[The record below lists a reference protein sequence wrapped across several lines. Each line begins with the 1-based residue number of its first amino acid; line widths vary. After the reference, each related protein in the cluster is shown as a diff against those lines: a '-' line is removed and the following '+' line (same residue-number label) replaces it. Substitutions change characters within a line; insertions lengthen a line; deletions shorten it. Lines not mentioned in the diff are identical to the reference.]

1 MIEIIILPY
10 MAVSFAIGWAVFSPF
25 SSLED
30 LDSLT
35 FEKLTTIDILASFLP
50 LCVML
55 SLALAANPK
64 EASSTLLLVLLGVA
78 ILGFTIGGLAIGL
91 FLLSK
96 LQNVTSLKRIAI
108 NGVVIPFGSLLAIA
122 WFVIPIWASS
132 YSIFLSMP
140 AMLALPVCVLALRA
154 ISDWACD
161 RPPLTW
167 GGEQF

>member
-35 FEKLTTIDILASFLP
+35 FEKLTTVDILASFLP
-50 LCVML
+50 LCVTL
-55 SLALAANPK
+55 SISLAAIPK
-64 EASSTLLLVLLGVA
+64 DALTALLLTLIAAA
-78 ILGFTIGGLAIGL
+78 IFGFTIMGLAIGL

-96 LQNVTSLKRIAI
+96 LQNTTSLKRIAV
-108 NGVVIPFGSLLAIA
+108 NGIVIPFGSLLAIA

-132 YSIFLSMP
+132 YSIFMSMP
-140 AMLALPVCVLALRA
+140 AMLAIPVCVLGLRA
-154 ISDWACD
+154 ISDWTCD
-161 RPPLTW
+161 RAPLT
-167 GGEQF
+167 G

>member
-25 SSLED
+25 SSLDD

-55 SLALAANPK
+55 SISLAAIPK
-64 EASSTLLLVLLGVA
+64 EAVTTLLLVLIVA
-78 ILGFTIGGLAIGL
+78 AIFGFTIAGLAIGL

-96 LQNVTSLKRIAI
+96 LENTTSLKRIAI
-108 NGVVIPFGSLLAIA
+108 NGVVIPFGSQLAIA

-132 YSIFLSMP
+132 YSIFMSMP
-140 AMLALPVCVLALRA
+140 AMLAIPICVLGLRA
-154 ISDWACD
+154 ISDWTCN
-161 RPPLTW
+161 RPRT
-167 GGEQF
+167 FS